1 MRKINIGNMKK
12 GLTVLL
18 IVAAVVLGIFLW
30 VKGAY
35 NKMVTADE
43 GVQAAWAQV
52 ENVYQRRADLIPSL
66 VATVKGYAQHESE
79 TLENVVAARAKATQT
94 LVDPSDLSEE
104 AIARFNEAQ
113 GELSSAL
120 GRLLMIQENYPDLK
134 ANQNFSELQAQLEG
148 TENRIATE
156 RMKFNETARAY
167 NTLIRKF
174 PDNIIASMF
183 GFEKKGYFEAQAG
196 AETAPKVEF

>member
-1 MRKINIGNMKK
+1 MKK

-18 IVAAVVLGIFLW
+18 IVAVVVLGLFVW
-30 VKGAY
+30 FKRAY

-52 ENVYQRRADLIPSL
+52 ENVYQRRADLIPNL
-66 VATVKGYAQHESE
+66 VATVKGYAQHESQ
-79 TLENVVAARAKATQT
+79 TLEDVVAARAKATQVT
-94 LVDPSDLSEE
+94 IDPSNLSEE
-104 AIARFNEAQ
+104 AIAGFNEAQ

-120 GRLLMIQENYPDLK
+120 GRLLMIQESYPDLK